1 MARLDLARG
10 LAELAAADPDF
21 ARVIALHGPPPRRV
35 RPQGFATLIQAI
47 LAQQVSRASADAIW
61 GRLAAAVD
69 PFTPEGLLAFDE
81 TALRRFG
88 LSQQKARYA
97 RALAAALAEGRLD
110 LRRLSRAE
118 DETAIEML
126 TALPGIGRWTA
137 EIYLLAALQ
146 RPDVWPAADL
156 ALMIA
161 VERLKG
167 LPARPSFREMTAL
180 GEAWRPWRA
189 VAARVLWH
197 YYRVAK
203 GREGT
208 L

>member
-1 MARLDLARG
+1 MARLDLRRG
-10 LAELAAADPDF
+10 LAELSLADPDF
-21 ARVIALHGPPPRRV
+21 ARVLELYGSPPRRV
-35 RPQGFATLIQAI
+35 RPTGFATLMQAI

-61 GRLAAAVD
+61 ARLAAAID
-69 PFTPEGLLAFDE
+69 PFTPEGVLALDDG
-81 TALRRFG
+81 ALRRLG

-97 RALAAALAEGRLD
+97 RALAAEIAEGRLD
-110 LRRLSRAE
+110 LRRLGRAADE
-118 DETAIEML
+118 DAIAML
-126 TALPGIGRWTA
+126 TAVPGIGRWTA

-167 LPARPSFREMTAL
+167 LPARPGLKQMILL

-189 VAARVLWH
+189 VAARLLWH
-197 YYRVAK
+197 YYRMTR
-203 GREGT
+203 GREGA

>member
-1 MARLDLARG
+1 MPRLDLKRG
-10 LAELAAADPDF
+10 LAELALADPDI
-21 ARVIALHGPPPRRV
+21 ARVTALYGPPPRRV
-35 RPQGFATLIQAI
+35 RPPGFATLVQAI

-61 GRLAAAVD
+61 RRLAAAVE
-69 PFTPEGLLAFDE
+69 PFTAGGLLALDE
-81 TALRRFG
+81 TALRRLG

-110 LRRLSRAE
+110 LRRLARAE

-137 EIYLLAALQ
+137 EIYLLAAHQ

-167 LPARPSFREMTAL
+167 LPARPTMREMTAL
-180 GEAWRPWRA
+180 GDAWRPWRA

-197 YYRVAK
+197 YYRMSR

>member
-1 MARLDLARG
+1 MARLELRRG
-10 LAELAAADPDF
+10 LAELAAADADF
-21 ARVIALHGPPPRRV
+21 ARVLALHGPPPRRV
-35 RPQGFATLIQAI
+35 RPAGFATLMQAI

-61 GRLAAAVD
+61 ARLAAAID
-69 PFTPEGLLAFDE
+69 PFTPEGVLALDE
-81 TALRRFG
+81 PALRRLG

-97 RALAAALAEGRLD
+97 RALAGEIAEGRLD
-110 LRRLSRAE
+110 LRRLGRTA
-118 DETAIEML
+118 DEEAIAML
-126 TALPGIGRWTA
+126 TAVPGIGRWTA

-167 LPARPSFREMTAL
+167 LPARPGPKQMIAL
-180 GEAWRPWRA
+180 AEAWRPWRA
-189 VAARVLWH
+189 VAARLLWH
-197 YYRVAK
+197 YYRMSR

>member
-1 MARLDLARG
+1 MARLDLRRG
-10 LAELAAADPDF
+10 LAELAAADADF
-21 ARVIALHGPPPRRV
+21 ARVLALHGPPPRRV
-35 RPQGFATLIQAI
+35 RPAGFATLMQAI

-61 GRLAAAVD
+61 ARLAAAID
-69 PFTPEGLLAFDE
+69 PFAPEGVLALDE
-81 TALRRFG
+81 PALRRLG

-97 RALAAALAEGRLD
+97 RALAAEIAEGRLD
-110 LRRLSRAE
+110 LRRLGRST
-118 DETAIEML
+118 DEEAIGML
-126 TALPGIGRWTA
+126 TAVPGIGRWTA

-167 LPARPSFREMTAL
+167 LPARPGPKQMIAL
-180 GEAWRPWRA
+180 AEPWRPWRA
-189 VAARVLWH
+189 VAARLLWH
-197 YYRVAK
+197 YYRVSR
-203 GREGT
+203 GREGA

>member
-1 MARLDLARG
+1 MARLDLKRG
-10 LAELAAADPDF
+10 LAELAEADRDF
-21 ARVIALHGPPPRRV
+21 ARVLELYGPPPRRV
-35 RPQGFATLIQAI
+35 RPPGFATLTQAI

-61 GRLAAAVD
+61 SRLAAAVA
-69 PFTPEGLLAFDE
+69 PFTPEGVLALDE
-81 TALRRFG
+81 PALRRLG

-97 RALAAALAEGRLD
+97 RALAAALGE
-110 LRRLSRAE
+110 RRLARAE
-118 DETAIEML
+118 DEAAIEML

-167 LPARPSFREMTAL
+167 LPARPTAREMIAL
-180 GEAWRPWRA
+180 AEAWRPWRA
-189 VAARVLWH
+189 VAARLLWH
-197 YYRVAK
+197 YYRMSR
-203 GREGT
+203 GRDGT

>member
-1 MARLDLARG
+1 MARLDLKRG
-10 LAELAAADPDF
+10 LAELAEADRDF
-21 ARVIALHGPPPRRV
+21 ARVLELYGPPPRRV
-35 RPQGFATLIQAI
+35 RPPGFATLTQAI

-61 GRLAAAVD
+61 SRLAAAVA
-69 PFTPEGLLAFDE
+69 PFTPEGVLALDE
-81 TALRRFG
+81 PALRRLG

-97 RALAAALAEGRLD
+97 RALAAALAEGRLN
-110 LRRLSRAE
+110 LRRLARAE
-118 DETAIEML
+118 DEAAIEML

-156 ALMIA
+156 ALAIA

-167 LPARPSFREMTAL
+167 LPARPTARETIAL
-180 GEAWRPWRA
+180 AEAWRPWRA
-189 VAARVLWH
+189 VAARLLWH
-197 YYRVAK
+197 YYRMSR

>member
-1 MARLDLARG
+1 MPRLDLKRG
-10 LAELAAADPDF
+10 LAELGAADPDF
-21 ARVIALHGPPPRRV
+21 ARVLALYGPPPPRV
-35 RPQGFATLIQAI
+35 RPPGFATLVQAI

-61 GRLAAAVD
+61 ARLSAAVA
-69 PFTPEGLLAFDE
+69 PFTPEGVLALDE
-81 TALRRFG
+81 TSLRRLG
-88 LSQQKARYA
+88 LSQQKARYV
-97 RALAAALAEGRLD
+97 RALAAAIAEGALD
-110 LRRLSRAE
+110 LKRLARAP
-118 DETAIEML
+118 DEEAVAML
-126 TALPGIGRWTA
+126 TAVPGVGRWTA

-161 VERLKG
+161 VERLKR
-167 LPARPSFREMTAL
+167 LPARPTLKQMIEL

-189 VAARVLWH
+189 VAARLLWH
-197 YYRVAK
+197 YYRMSR